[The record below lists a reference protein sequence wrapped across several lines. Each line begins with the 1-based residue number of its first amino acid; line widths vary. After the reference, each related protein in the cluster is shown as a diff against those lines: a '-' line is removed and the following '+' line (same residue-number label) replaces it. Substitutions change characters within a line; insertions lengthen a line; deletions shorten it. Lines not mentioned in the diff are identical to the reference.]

1 MSDDQNPNPPQSQNP
16 ASRPGIKVTVVS
28 VGRQRSVNL
37 PAGATNADALAA
49 AGFQREGY
57 SLTLNGAH
65 TQLHERPDD
74 GDILALTPKV
84 DGGAC

>member
-1 MSDDQNPNPPQSQNP
+1 MLPETGTILRGGPFVLTATERALELLALVFS
-16 ASRPGIKVTVVS
+16 AST
-28 VGRQRSVNL
+28 
-37 PAGATNADALAA
+37 AADALAA